1 MATSSIMNDLKT
13 LRSSF
18 ENYSKNNT
26 FQRNQPTELYE
37 PLDYL
42 LSIGGK
48 RMRPL
53 LTLLACKLFSKD
65 YERALPAAY
74 AVELFHNFSLMHDD
88 IMDKA
93 PLRRGKTTVHEL
105 YDTNTA
111 ILSGDVMLVYAYQYL
126 AKCPTEQLPALLHI
140 FNEVAIGVC
149 EGQQMDVNFETNNNV
164 SIKEYIRMIELKTSV
179 LVYGAMKIG
188 ALLGGAPEQDAQHL
202 GEFGRN
208 MGIAFQLQDDLL
220 DTFGEKAKVGKRI
233 GGDILQNKKTY
244 LVLKALELSDK
255 ATATELRGLLSSTVT
270 EAEEEAKIARVTSLF
285 DELNIQEEL
294 HKIIRIY
301 NDKALECLEA
311 IQLEEAQKAPLKAF
325 LKSIM
330 AREY

>member
-18 ENYSKNNT
+18 ETYLQNNT
-26 FQRNQPTELYE
+26 FQSNHPTELYE

-53 LTLLACKLFSKD
+53 LTLLACNLFTAD

-126 AKCPTEQLPALLHI
+126 AQCPTEQIPALLQI

-149 EGQQMDVNFETNNNV
+149 EGQQMDVNFETNNDV
-164 SIKEYIRMIELKTSV
+164 LIEEYIRMIELKTSV

-244 LVLKALELSDK
+244 LVLKALELADE
-255 ATATELRGLLSSTVT
+255 ATATELTALLSSTVA

-285 DELNIQEEL
+285 DKLNIQEEL
-294 HKIIRIY
+294 HKIIRVY
-301 NDKALECLEA
+301 NDKALASLDA
-311 IQLEEAQKAPLKAF
+311 IELAEEQKAPLKAF

-330 AREY
+330 ARDY